1 MTERPAFRQF
11 GNVAQKW
18 RGLAEKRR
26 AYYAELYRSGRWK
39 LYYTEDE
46 MLARIR
52 EVVGASERWGQ
63 IAPSEPAPSQ
73 TEQPARNIQRNAA

>member
-1 MTERPAFRQF
+1 MTERPASRQL
-11 GNVAQKW
+11 GKVAQKW

-46 MLARIR
+46 MLKRIR

-63 IAPSEPAPSQ
+63 IAPSEPALTQ
-73 TEQPARNIQRNAA
+73 TEQPVQVVRRNAA